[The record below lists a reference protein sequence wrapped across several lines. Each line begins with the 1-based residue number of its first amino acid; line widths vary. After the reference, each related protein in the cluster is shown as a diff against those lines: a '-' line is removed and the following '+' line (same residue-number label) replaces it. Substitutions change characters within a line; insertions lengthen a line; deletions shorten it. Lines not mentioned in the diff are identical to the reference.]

1 MIFVRYENWRTYMK
15 QYPVTVA
22 LLIANIAMFLVLVFN
37 GGSENISTLIKYGA
51 VIKGDPFTHETWR
64 MFTAMFL
71 HIGFEHLLFN
81 MFALFVFA
89 PPLERILGHFR
100 YVVLFLLSGVL
111 GNAMA
116 LWLSDFGTL
125 SAGASGA
132 LYGLYGA
139 YFYIALLQR
148 KALDDASRKTV
159 YVILAIGLIQSF
171 LPQISWSAHIGGLVS
186 GFMIYG
192 FMRWVHR
199 R

>member
-1 MIFVRYENWRTYMK
+1 MIFVRYENWRTYIK
-15 QYPVTVA
+15 LYPVTVT
-22 LLIANIAMFLVLVFN
+22 LLVANIAMFMVLVFN
-37 GGSENISTLIKYGA
+37 GGSENIATLIKYGA
-51 VIKGDPFTHETWR
+51 VAKGEPFIHETWR
-64 MFTAMFL
+64 VFTAMFL

-89 PPLERILGHFR
+89 PPLERILGRFR
-100 YVVLFLLSGVL
+100 YAVLYLLSGVL

-116 LWLSDFGTL
+116 LWLSEYGTL
-125 SAGASGA
+125 AAGASGA

-139 YFYIALLQR
+139 YFYIAFLQR
-148 KALDDASRKTV
+148 KALDDDSRKTV

-171 LPQISWSAHIGGLVS
+171 LPQVSWSAHVGGLVS
-186 GFMIYG
+186 GFIIYG